1 MQQTK
6 TVKLKTNDAGGVSLA
21 HPAMRPGYHKQ
32 PGAFVV
38 AIEHVPAHLPTATVL
53 TAYRAAA
60 IDVSFDGPYTV
71 LWDDL
76 AGARPG
82 QLVRASSGRAA
93 QRLIAAGGSER
104 EAAYTPRRRS
114 RPVVPGTRP
123 KP

>member
-6 TVKLKTNDAGGVSLA
+6 TLKLKTNDAGGVSLA

-38 AIEHVPAHLPTATVL
+38 AIERVPAHLPAAAVL
-53 TAYRAAA
+53 TAYRTAA

-82 QLVRASSGRAA
+82 QLGPGGAA
-93 QRLIAAGGSER
+93 A
-104 EAAYTPRRRS
+104 
-114 RPVVPGTRP
+114 
-123 KP
+123 